1 MSIDF
6 VYNTDFELS
15 NKEQVS
21 DWVLRVLNSKGYKLG
36 EIVYAFFNDE
46 DLKELNIRFLN
57 HDFYTDVISFD
68 ETVDKVVSGNIAISV
83 DRVKENANQIG
94 LDFEEELLRVMIH
107 GVLHFIGFNDKT
119 RAEKKEIR
127 EQEALA
133 LSLFHA
139 KL

>member
-21 DWVLRVLNSKGYKLG
+21 DWVLRVINSKGYKLG
-36 EIVYAFFNDE
+36 NIVYAFFNDK
-46 DLKELNIRFLN
+46 DLKDLNIRFLN
-57 HDFYTDVISFD
+57 HNYYTDVISFD
-68 ETVDKVVSGNIAISV
+68 ETTDQTVSGNIAISV
-83 DRVKENANQIG
+83 DRVKENANEIG
-94 LDFEEELLRVMIH
+94 LDFEEELHRVMIH

-119 RAEKKEIR
+119 SSEKKEIR

-133 LSLFHA
+133 LSMFHV
-139 KL
+139 KQ